1 MNILIGDSNMKI
13 PGCNLVRSD
22 HPSGKKCAG
31 LCLYYK
37 SYLPL
42 RMTDINYSNDC
53 VRFELMVDDK
63 RFNVIALYSS
73 LSQLQDLFESFK
85 VNLKA
90 KSWVGSAKIIFP

>member
-1 MNILIGDSNMKI
+1 MEIS
-13 PGCNLVRSD
+13 GCNLVLSD
-22 HPSGKKCAG
+22 HASGKKRAG

-42 RMTDINYSNDC
+42 RMIDINYSNDC
-53 VRFELMVDDK
+53 VRFELMVSDK

-73 LSQLQDLFESFK
+73 LSQSQDLFESFK

-90 KSWVGSAKIIFP
+90 KS

>member
-1 MNILIGDSNMKI
+1 MEIS
-13 PGCNLVRSD
+13 GCNLVLFD
-22 HPSGKKCAG
+22 HASGKKRAG

-42 RMTDINYSNDC
+42 RMIDINYSNDC
-53 VRFELMVDDK
+53 VRFELMVSDK

-73 LSQLQDLFESFK
+73 LSQSQDLFESFK

-90 KSWVGSAKIIFP
+90 KS

>member
-1 MNILIGDSNMKI
+1 MEIS
-13 PGCNLVRSD
+13 GCNLVLFD
-22 HPSGKKCAG
+22 HASGKKRAG

-42 RMTDINYSNDC
+42 RMIDINYSNDC
-53 VRFELMVDDK
+53 VRFELMVSDK

-73 LSQLQDLFESFK
+73 LSQSQDLLESFK

-90 KSWVGSAKIIFP
+90 KS